1 MKSNY
6 SCFKIGVTGSIGSG
20 KTTVCRQIQELGYP
34 VFYSDLEA
42 KQLMNYNSRLI
53 SGVKQLFGELAYK
66 NGELDRTYLSQIVF
80 NNPSLLQELNQLVH
94 PEVRRSFDEFVSAN
108 CYKKLVFNE
117 AAILFETGA
126 YKNFDF
132 TILVHAPKEIRLKR
146 VQLRD
151 QITENQALERMKNQ
165 WPDEKKIALADF
177 TIENYKREI
186 LPQLEIILSKISSY
200 LTL

>member
-1 MKSNY
+1 
-6 SCFKIGVTGSIGSG
+6 
-20 KTTVCRQIQELGYP
+20 
-34 VFYSDLEA
+34 
-42 KQLMNYNSRLI
+42 MNYNSRLI